1 MPQTRR
7 FSKQHIRERLR
18 PFFSVRGNR
27 QLVFSLSCAVGGLCV
42 LMFAAAW
49 WNARSA
55 RLHAEEH
62 AVDLANLDELRQ
74 QLAADLAAREEE
86 TAALRTRLVTQE
98 SADEFRNQVIGLIRE
113 TGCRLR
119 NVTPGDHEVRRW
131 MEDDDLTTD
140 GYLVGD
146 FEDEPVPTPYSL
158 VTQSLNVQVSGDF
171 EHIRRLVDAV
181 QQLHRAAHT
190 RSLVVQTD
198 SDSGLTLDW
207 DLLFYDLES
216 ASVAY
221 DW

>member
-7 FSKQHIRERLR
+7 FSKQHVRDRLR

-27 QLVFSLSCAVGGLCV
+27 QLVFSLSCAAGSLCV
-42 LMFAAAW
+42 VMFAAAW

-55 RLHAEEH
+55 RLHAERH
-62 AVDLANLDELRQ
+62 AMELASLDEQRQ
-74 QLAADLAAREEE
+74 QLTVDVAVRAEE

-131 MEDDDLTTD
+131 MEDDDLATD
-140 GYLVGD
+140 GILVDD

-181 QQLHRAAHT
+181 QQLQRAAHT

-198 SDSGLTLDW
+198 GESGLTLDW
-207 DLLFYDLES
+207 DLLFYDLETTT
-216 ASVAY
+216 VAY